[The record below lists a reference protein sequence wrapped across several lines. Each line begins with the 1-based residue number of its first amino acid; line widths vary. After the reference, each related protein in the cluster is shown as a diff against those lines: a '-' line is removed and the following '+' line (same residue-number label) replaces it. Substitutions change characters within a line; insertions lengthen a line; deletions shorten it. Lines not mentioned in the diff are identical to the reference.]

1 MMGVGGGDR
10 RREREEALLE
20 EEEEEED
27 GGWTEMLRRKA
38 GRQRRLQVFQKCRCC
53 SVLSPGLSSFLLF
66 LRVFVV

>member
-1 MMGVGGGDR
+1 MVMGLGGGDH
-10 RREREEALLE
+10 RREREEELLE
-20 EEEEEED
+20 EEEEED
-27 GGWTEMLRRKA
+27 DGWTEMLRRKA